1 MVVIMVKT
9 RVYVRKVFVCGNS
22 YVVALPRDEV
32 WRVGYGYVQ
41 LLVRDRDKKIVI
53 ARLRG

>member
-1 MVVIMVKT
+1 MVRT
-9 RVYVRKVFVCGNS
+9 RVYIRKVFVCGNS